1 MTTRSPARL
10 IVALA
15 VAAVLAIFLLYTAI
29 AGKSTPELSPS
40 QLKGH
45 PGSTASVVGIVVG
58 PVSGDSHTAGGLRF
72 GLRDRGTTKG
82 AVVPVVYHGD
92 SPPPLFQA
100 TREVV
105 VTGTYAGGRVDGTA
119 ILTKCP
125 SKYTA
130 AQPKA

>member
-40 QLKGH
+40 QLSAH
-45 PGSTASVVGIVVG
+45 PGAASVVGVVVG
-58 PVSGDSHTAGGLRF
+58 PVAGDSHTAGGLRF
-72 GLRDRGTTKG
+72 GLRDRGTAKG
-82 AVVPVVYHGD
+82 VVVPVVYHGN
-92 SPPPLFQA
+92 SPPPLFKA

-105 VTGTYAGGRVDGTA
+105 VTGTYAHGRIDGTG

-130 AQPKA
+130 QSKV